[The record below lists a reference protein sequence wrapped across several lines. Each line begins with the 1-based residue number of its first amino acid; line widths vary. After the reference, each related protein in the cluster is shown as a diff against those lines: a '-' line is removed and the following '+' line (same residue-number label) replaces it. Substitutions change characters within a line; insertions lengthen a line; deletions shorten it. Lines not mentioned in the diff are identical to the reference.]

1 MGLYI
6 KRIVALF
13 LSLVLVVSMIP
24 VGSFAAEEAGGNGES
39 GQEISEDFE
48 SAENLEQNDETEDPT
63 EPQGEDLETPSE
75 DPAEKNEDISEN
87 AEIEES
93 SQVEVYSAEE
103 ENSAESL
110 DAAEDVTS
118 ITISP
123 ERLTMTVGENS
134 FALDV
139 TVLPE
144 SATETITWESSDAK
158 VATVQDSVITPV
170 SMGTA
175 KIYAKTESGVNSNS
189 CEVEVWGTC
198 GDDAKWFLD
207 GTTLKIDGSGD
218 IEDFASAAKVPWGAG
233 VRRNKATTVEI
244 GKDITRIGNNSFF
257 ALTTLTQIQF
267 ADGSELKSIGKDAF
281 KTTTK
286 LKVLTI
292 PGTVEKIQDPN
303 IASKEIYFQG
313 PEDVWERLGYA
324 ADNVHVLDENGTY
337 KKYENDPYSGKC
349 GNDANWHYDNDTG
362 ALTISGT
369 GSISDYSGTDIPW
382 KAFKDSICTVVIT
395 DGITA
400 IGSSAFRQCGN
411 LTKVELP
418 SSVTKIGTYAFYG
431 DSELAEAALGNV
443 IQIGDY
449 AFCGDAKLAE
459 AALENV
465 SKIGSYAFQN
475 CSGIVSAALTSVTEI
490 GQNAFDGCSGLTSLS
505 LGSESTAVVSMGT
518 KAFQGCTSLT
528 NVQFTNV
535 EMISYHAFQGAS
547 SLQSVDLTG
556 VKKIGDGAFG
566 GIKQLKMV
574 LFGKKTEAIGGA
586 AFEGTG
592 IEEITIPSGVTSI
605 GNGSFQNCT
614 SLKKVTVQDGVTSIP
629 TIAFNA
635 DAALEDV
642 TLPASLTEVKDNAFQ
657 GCTALAKVNYSGT
670 GKQWSQID
678 FTTGNELLLA
688 ARGVEDVTGITL
700 TPTELKLTVKGSNGE
715 LLATVL
721 PENATDQMVLWS
733 SSDEKVATVN
743 DGIVTPVAEGKA
755 IITATAG
762 GFSATC
768 SVTVTGEVV
777 GVTGITLTQTEVTLE
792 VGENTTLEE
801 RILPENATE
810 KGVTWASADSKI
822 ASVENGKVTA
832 LSEGETIITV
842 KSVDGE
848 HTAQCK
854 VTVTAASEP
863 VELSEFHF
871 RLSGNENDSSIG
883 VEQLRLVSDGNG
895 AYRLIAPT
903 SAVAGYIA
911 TTLTITAPESL
922 KESFYVT
929 YTTWNN
935 DDGGSH
941 CFGEKTEESVS
952 GQLVLSDYF
961 NSWARVD
968 KKLEYSDFVIRVG
981 SKGKEYKVS
990 FSLYNDLKRLW
1001 IYPSESGSSGRMD
1014 ITKTGDSE
1022 YSATV
1027 VRGTEY
1033 TIFARGGLTTALIQ
1047 ESKLT
1052 ISEAGTTPENPS
1064 GKSEA
1069 YFSFSPGDETE
1080 KIFEI
1085 RITNDIQDPTI
1096 DEKVYTLK
1104 LSVKASPEEPIAFSN
1119 YTVLLNGESLE
1130 PVLQKN
1136 VYLIPQITQYD
1147 DLKITAH
1154 VDNVREDA
1162 TYAWTRGLGTNLA
1175 VVGDNSST
1183 LVVDTSLVG
1192 IPKYI
1197 FNCTITSNGQT
1208 IKAPT
1213 IRVSKITALTVPA
1226 PVIAKQ
1232 PESAAYKLGE
1242 AAKVLTVETNEK
1254 SYATKY
1260 QWYVANE
1267 ANRDKATAIEGETNY
1282 YYLPP
1287 TDKAGTLYYFCELYN
1302 TNSGVNSEKVYSD
1315 FAEIVVDASDTPWTG
1330 DGTVGNPFVLV
1341 TEADLLA
1348 LSERVAEGQSF
1359 AGMYFQMA
1367 NDISISGS
1375 WKPIGTT
1382 KDGSDNGLYGK
1393 NMLPF
1398 SGILDGKGYTIT
1410 IPAGGKPL
1418 FNYVRQA
1425 TVQNLS
1431 IQGTEID
1438 GYGLVDRYEV
1448 DYGVLGEYSSNNV
1461 PETVNIVNC
1470 HILKGTSIK
1479 NSGFL
1484 GGYASGANIVRISNC
1499 SVEEGVVIGYG
1510 MGDRPTG
1517 SLAGDF
1523 NGYAENCTSAAT
1535 VKGKNKVG
1543 GLIGAKVQSMGPCE
1557 IRNCTFTGTVES
1569 NGSAGGILGNGYD
1582 AGSAPNS
1589 PCVTIIDCKVSGTV
1603 SGANYVGGILG
1614 AEGVYITQCWGNGVG
1629 IISNNEFTGT
1639 IQSSGNYVGGII
1651 GYMCSINKYNLIE
1664 NNYYAENCG
1673 AEKGIGFIKYVDTSC
1688 ESHETESGAIY
1699 FNTANGLPG
1708 ITGVSTKELNRTDDP
1723 LGADKDKLC
1732 FSKKRTEAYVKS
1744 IAVSGTYK
1752 TEYLTDEKFDA
1763 TGIIVTATW
1772 SNGDVTTPAISE
1784 VTFTGFNSS
1793 EPGDVTITAQ
1803 YRDSST
1809 TFVLHIKPKS
1819 SVITVK
1825 VSVLGDTNHGDNG
1838 SAHGLKMGGLT
1849 PWVPEMSV
1857 EANTDETV
1865 WDVIQRVAQSKNLK
1879 IQAVYTEKYS
1889 SYYIESVNGL
1899 GEFDNGNLSGWM
1911 YTVNGSHP
1919 DVGVSA
1925 RYLKQ
1930 GDEIILHYTD
1940 DYTKEEGGMTP
1951 VEKPG
1956 TAKDVIDLIDKI
1968 GTVSYTDACKA
1979 KIDAARKAYDA
1990 LSTEEKAKVTNY
2002 KKLTDAENQYKKL
2015 KEADDKAKAKAV
2027 DNLISKIGTVTINSG
2042 AAINAAWNGYNKLT
2056 AEQKELVTK
2065 LSTLQEA
2072 TRKWNQLKADE
2083 VIKLIDKIEDPV
2095 TEKSS
2100 ASIGAARKAY
2110 DALTKDQKNLVTNVK
2125 KLTDAETAYAKLTA
2139 SEEDKEK
2146 AQEVIDLIDK
2156 LKDVTLDSEK
2166 DIEAAR
2172 KAYDALTDQQKKL
2185 VDNYDVL
2192 TTAETKL
2199 AMLKTMGKVSDS
2211 YITTG
2216 DYMEALGTPS
2226 VGSIGGEWMV
2236 IGLARSDRN
2245 VPGVEDYYKKVQ
2257 EYVAENIDPET
2268 GRLHKAKST
2277 DNSRIIIALTAIGR
2291 DVTSVGGY
2299 DLLQGLSDLEF
2310 VKYQGNNGPIWALL
2324 ALDSGNY
2331 PVPSGGTVTR
2341 QALIDE
2347 ILRVQTSDGGWTVS
2361 GDKADSDMTGMA
2373 LTALAPYYTKDL
2385 KVQEA
2390 IDKAIA
2396 RLSEMQDED
2405 GGYSTS
2411 YDGTTKVA
2419 TSESISQVVTAL
2431 SALGI
2436 NADTDPRFVKNGN
2449 SVIDALLRY
2458 YVKGG
2463 GFKHIMDGELD
2474 GMATE
2479 QAYYALTAYY
2489 RFLDGK
2495 TNLYDMTD
2503 IINMGG
2509 DPVEV
2514 PTEPTVPVTTEP
2526 TEVEPA
2532 KTGFP
2537 WWILVICVVGGCG
2550 LGMVIA
2556 IVIIPK
2562 FGKFKKKD

>member
-123 ERLTMTVGENS
+123 ERLTMTVGEDS

-158 VATVQDSVITPV
+158 VATVQDGVITPV

-218 IEDFASAAKVPWGAG
+218 IEDFANAAKVPWGAG

-257 ALTTLTQIQF
+257 ALTTLTEIQF

-382 KAFKDSICTVVIT
+382 KAFKDSIRTVVIT

-871 RLSGNENDSSIG
+871 WLSGNENDSSIG

-1543 GLIGAKVQSMGPCE
+1543 GLIGAKGQSMGPCE

-1629 IISNNEFTGT
+1629 RISNNEFTGT

-1688 ESHETESGAIY
+1688 EPHETESGAIY

-1865 WDVIQRVAQSKNLK
+1865 WDVLKRVFDQKGLSADTTYNS
-1879 IQAVYTEKYS
+1879 VYGS
-1889 SYYIESVNGL
+1889 IYIKSINGL
-1899 GEFDNGNLSGWM
+1899 GEFDNGKYSGWM
-1911 YTVNGSHP
+1911 YTVNGTHP
-1919 DVGVSA
+1919 EVGVSA
-1925 RYLKQ
+1925 KYLKQ
-1930 GDEIILHYTD
+1930 GDVVILHYTD

-1956 TAKDVIDLIDKI
+1956 TAQKVIDLINKI
-1968 GTVSYTDACKA
+1968 GTVTYTDACKQR
-1979 KIDAARKAYDA
+1979 IDAARSAYDA
-1990 LSTEEKAKVTNY
+1990 LTAAEKSKVGTNNLATLTKAEAEY
-2002 KKLTDAENQYKKL
+2002 KRLMQAGATD
-2015 KEADDKAKAKAV
+2015 V
-2027 DNLISKIGTVTINSG
+2027 DNLISKIGTVTANSG
-2042 AAINAAWNGYNKLT
+2042 PAISNAWNAYNALT
-2056 AEQKELVTK
+2056 AEQKALVK
-2065 LSTLQEA
+2065 KFNTLQEA
-2072 TRKWNQLKADE
+2072 TQKWNQLKADE
-2083 VIKLIDKIEDPV
+2083 VVKLIDKIEEPV
-2095 TEKSS
+2095 TEKSK
-2100 ASIGAARKAY
+2100 ASIEAARKAFDGLT
-2110 DALTKDQKNLVTNVK
+2110 DAQKRLVTNTK
-2125 KLTDAETAYAKLTA
+2125 KLTDAEKAYAQLTA
-2139 SEEDKEK
+2139 TPEDKEK
-2146 AQEVIDLIDK
+2146 AQKVIDLIKK
-2156 LKDVTLDSEK
+2156 LTNVTLDSEK
-2166 DIEAAR
+2166 DIQAAR
-2172 KAYDALTDQQKKL
+2172 KAYDALTDLQKPL

-2199 AMLKTMGKVSDS
+2199 AMLKAMGKVSDP
-2211 YITTG
+2211 YISTG
-2216 DYMEALGTPS
+2216 DYMEKLGTPGI
-2226 VGSIGGEWMV
+2226 GSIGGEWMV
-2236 IGLARSDRN
+2236 IGLARSGRT
-2245 VPGVEDYYKKVQ
+2245 VPGVEDYYKKAL
-2257 EYVAENIDPET
+2257 EYIESSIDPET

-2277 DNSRIIIALTAIGR
+2277 DNSRMILALTALGR
-2291 DVTSVGGY
+2291 DVTNVGGHN
-2299 DLLQGLSDLEF
+2299 LLAGLSDLEY

-2331 PVPSGGTVTR
+2331 PVPSGGTTTR

-2347 ILRVQTSDGGWTVS
+2347 ILSVQTSDGGWAIS
-2361 GDKADSDMTGMA
+2361 GDRADSDMTGMA
-2373 LTALAPYYTKDL
+2373 LTALAPYYKKDPTV
-2385 KVQEA
+2385 KQA

-2405 GGYSTS
+2405 GGFSTT
-2411 YDGTTKVA
+2411 YDDGKYIA
-2419 TSESISQVVTAL
+2419 TSESTAQVLTAL

-2436 NADTDPRFVKNGN
+2436 DGDTDSRFVKNGG

-2458 YVKGG
+2458 YVNGG
-2463 GFKHIMDGELD
+2463 GFKHVMDGEID
-2474 GMATE
+2474 GMGTE

-2489 RFLDGK
+2489 RFLSGK

-2503 IINMGG
+2503 IIDMGG
-2509 DPVEV
+2509 DVV
-2514 PTEPTVPVTTEP
+2514 TVEPTVPATTEP
-2526 TEVEPA
+2526 TQA
-2532 KTGFP
+2532 AQTNIP
-2537 WWILVICVVGGCG
+2537 WWIIAVCIFGGAGWGVVIGIVLV
-2550 LGMVIA
+2550 
-2556 IVIIPK
+2556 PK
-2562 FGKFKKKD
+2562 LNKKKD

>member
-123 ERLTMTVGENS
+123 ERLTMTVGEDS

-158 VATVQDSVITPV
+158 VATVQDGVITPV

-218 IEDFASAAKVPWGAG
+218 IEDFANAAKVPWGAG

-257 ALTTLTQIQF
+257 ALTTLTEIQF

-382 KAFKDSICTVVIT
+382 KAFKDSIRTVVIT

-1629 IISNNEFTGT
+1629 RISNNEFTGT

-1732 FSKKRTEAYVKS
+1732 FSKKRTEAYVKNIS
-1744 IAVSGTYK
+1744 VTGTYK
-1752 TEYLTDEKFDA
+1752 TEYLTGEKFD
-1763 TGIIVTATW
+1763 TSGIIVTATW
-1772 SNGDVTTPAISE
+1772 SNGNVTSPAISE
-1784 VTFTGFNSS
+1784 MTFTGFDSS
-1793 EPGDVTITAQ
+1793 EPGDVTITAK
-1803 YRDSST
+1803 YKDVST

-1819 SVITVK
+1819 DVITVK
-1825 VSVLGDTNHGDNG
+1825 VSVLGDAKHGDTG
-1838 SAHGLKMGGLT
+1838 SVHGLRMGGLT
-1849 PWVPEMSV
+1849 SWVDEISI
-1857 EANTDETV
+1857 EAKTSETA
-1865 WDVIQRVAQSKNLK
+1865 WDVLKRVFDQKGLSADTSFNSTYGS
-1879 IQAVYTEKYS
+1879 I
-1889 SYYIESVNGL
+1889 YIKSINGL
-1899 GEFDNGNLSGWM
+1899 GEFDNGKFSGWM
-1911 YTVNGSHP
+1911 YTVNGTHP
-1919 DVGVSA
+1919 QVGVSKK
-1925 RYLKQ
+1925 YLKQ
-1930 GDEIILHYTD
+1930 GDVIILHYTD
-1940 DYTKEEGGMTP
+1940 DYTKEEGGMAPAEDTS
-1951 VEKPG
+1951 
-1956 TAKDVIDLIDKI
+1956 TAQKVIDLINKI
-1968 GTVSYTDACKA
+1968 GTVTYTDACKQR
-1979 KIDAARKAYDA
+1979 IDAARSAYDA
-1990 LSTEEKAKVTNY
+1990 LTATEKSKVGTNNLATLTKAEAEY
-2002 KKLTDAENQYKKL
+2002 KRLMQAGATD
-2015 KEADDKAKAKAV
+2015 V
-2027 DNLISKIGTVTINSG
+2027 DNLISKIGTVTANSG
-2042 AAINAAWNGYNKLT
+2042 PAISNAWNAYNALT
-2056 AEQKELVTK
+2056 AEQKALVK
-2065 LSTLQEA
+2065 KFNTLQEA
-2072 TRKWNQLKADE
+2072 TQKWNQLKADE
-2083 VIKLIDKIEDPV
+2083 VVKLIDKIEEPV
-2095 TEKSS
+2095 TEKSK
-2100 ASIGAARKAY
+2100 ASIEAARKAFDGLT
-2110 DALTKDQKNLVTNVK
+2110 DAQKRLVTNTK
-2125 KLTDAETAYAKLTA
+2125 KLTDAEKAYAQLTA
-2139 SEEDKEK
+2139 TPEDKEK
-2146 AQEVIDLIDK
+2146 AQKVIDLIKK
-2156 LKDVTLDSEK
+2156 LTNVTLDSEK
-2166 DIEAAR
+2166 DIQAAR
-2172 KAYDALTDQQKKL
+2172 KAYDALTDLQKPL

-2199 AMLKTMGKVSDS
+2199 AMLKAMGKVSDP
-2211 YITTG
+2211 YISTG
-2216 DYMEALGTPS
+2216 DYMEKLGTPGI
-2226 VGSIGGEWMV
+2226 GSIGGEWMV
-2236 IGLARSDRN
+2236 IGLARSGRT
-2245 VPGVEDYYKKVQ
+2245 VPGVEDYYKKAL
-2257 EYVAENIDPET
+2257 EYIESSIDPET

-2277 DNSRIIIALTAIGR
+2277 DNSRMILALTALGR
-2291 DVTSVGGY
+2291 DVTNVGGHN
-2299 DLLQGLSDLEF
+2299 LLAGLSDLEY

-2331 PVPSGGTVTR
+2331 PAPTGGTTTR

-2347 ILRVQTSDGGWTVS
+2347 LLRVQTSDGGWTIS

-2411 YDGTTKVA
+2411 YDGTTKIA

-2463 GFKHIMDGELD
+2463 GFKHIMDGEID
-2474 GMATE
+2474 GMGTE

-2489 RFLDGK
+2489 RFLSGK

-2503 IINMGG
+2503 IIDMGG
-2509 DPVEV
+2509 DPVEL
-2514 PTEPTVPVTTEP
+2514 TTEP
-2526 TEVEPA
+2526 ATTEPA
-2532 KTGFP
+2532 QVEQTKASYP
-2537 WWILVICVVGGCG
+2537 WWILVICIFGGCG
-2550 LGMVIA
+2550 WGVA
-2556 IVIIPK
+2556 IMLIIPK
-2562 FGKFKKKD
+2562 LKKKTD

>member
-123 ERLTMTVGENS
+123 ERLTMTVGEDS

-158 VATVQDSVITPV
+158 VATVQDGVITPF

-218 IEDFASAAKVPWGAG
+218 IEDFANAAKVPWGAG

-244 GKDITRIGNNSFF
+244 EKDITRIGNNSFF
-257 ALTTLTQIQF
+257 ALTTLTEIQF

-382 KAFKDSICTVVIT
+382 KAFKDSIRTVVIT

-1242 AAKVLTVETNEK
+1242 AAKVLTIETNEK

-1543 GLIGAKVQSMGPCE
+1543 GLIGAKGQSMGPCE

-1629 IISNNEFTGT
+1629 RISNNEFTGT

-1688 ESHETESGAIY
+1688 EPHETESGAIY

-1865 WDVIQRVAQSKNLK
+1865 WDVLKRVFDQKGLSADTTYNS
-1879 IQAVYTEKYS
+1879 VYGS
-1889 SYYIESVNGL
+1889 IYIKSINGL
-1899 GEFDNGNLSGWM
+1899 GEFDNGKYSGWM
-1911 YTVNGSHP
+1911 YTVNGTHP
-1919 DVGVSA
+1919 EVGVSA
-1925 RYLKQ
+1925 KYLKQ
-1930 GDEIILHYTD
+1930 GDVVILHYTD

-1956 TAKDVIDLIDKI
+1956 TAQKVIDLINKI
-1968 GTVSYTDACKA
+1968 GTVTYTDACKQR
-1979 KIDAARKAYDA
+1979 IDAARSAYDA
-1990 LSTEEKAKVTNY
+1990 LTAAEKSKVGTNNLATLTKAEAEY
-2002 KKLTDAENQYKKL
+2002 KRLMQAGATD
-2015 KEADDKAKAKAV
+2015 V
-2027 DNLISKIGTVTINSG
+2027 DNLISKIGTVTANSG
-2042 AAINAAWNGYNKLT
+2042 PAISNAWNAYNALT
-2056 AEQKELVTK
+2056 AEQKALVK
-2065 LSTLQEA
+2065 KFNTLQEA
-2072 TRKWNQLKADE
+2072 TQKWNQLKADE
-2083 VIKLIDKIEDPV
+2083 VVKLIDKIEEPV
-2095 TEKSS
+2095 TEKSK
-2100 ASIGAARKAY
+2100 ASIEAARKAFDGLT
-2110 DALTKDQKNLVTNVK
+2110 DAQKRLVTNTK
-2125 KLTDAETAYAKLTA
+2125 KLTDAEKAYAQLTA
-2139 SEEDKEK
+2139 TPEDKEK
-2146 AQEVIDLIDK
+2146 AQKVIDLIKK
-2156 LKDVTLDSEK
+2156 LTNVTLDSEK
-2166 DIEAAR
+2166 DIQAAR
-2172 KAYDALTDQQKKL
+2172 KAYDALTDLQKPL

-2199 AMLKTMGKVSDS
+2199 AMLKAMGKVSDP
-2211 YITTG
+2211 YISTG
-2216 DYMEALGTPS
+2216 DYMEKLGTPGI
-2226 VGSIGGEWMV
+2226 GSIGGEWMV
-2236 IGLARSDRN
+2236 IGLARSGRT
-2245 VPGVEDYYKKVQ
+2245 VPGVEDYYKKAL
-2257 EYVAENIDPET
+2257 EYIESSIDPET

-2277 DNSRIIIALTAIGR
+2277 DNSRMILALTALGR
-2291 DVTSVGGY
+2291 DVTNVGGHN
-2299 DLLQGLSDLEF
+2299 LLAGLSDLEY

-2331 PVPSGGTVTR
+2331 PAPNGGTTTR

-2347 ILRVQTSDGGWTVS
+2347 LLRVQTSDGGWAIT

-2373 LTALAPYYTKDL
+2373 LTALAPYYKKDL
-2385 KVQEA
+2385 RVQQA
-2390 IDKAIA
+2390 IDKAVA
-2396 RLSEMQDED
+2396 RLSEMQDAD
-2405 GGYSTS
+2405 GGFSTS
-2411 YDGTTKVA
+2411 YGDGKMVA

-2436 NADTDPRFVKNGN
+2436 NPDTDERFIKNG
-2449 SVIDALLRY
+2449 SSAIDALLRY
-2458 YVKGG
+2458 YVTGG
-2463 GFKHIMDGELD
+2463 GFKHVMDGEID
-2474 GMATE
+2474 GMGTE

-2489 RFLDGK
+2489 RFLSGK

-2509 DPVEV
+2509 DPVELT
-2514 PTEPTVPVTTEP
+2514 TEPTVPATTEP
-2526 TEVEPA
+2526 AQVEQTKA
-2532 KTGFP
+2532 GYP
-2537 WWILVICVVGGCG
+2537 WWILVICIFGGCG
-2550 LGMVIA
+2550 WGVA
-2556 IVIIPK
+2556 IMLIIPK
-2562 FGKFKKKD
+2562 LKKKKD

>member
-123 ERLTMTVGENS
+123 ERLTMTVGEDS

-158 VATVQDSVITPV
+158 VATVQDGVITPV

-218 IEDFASAAKVPWGAG
+218 IEDFANAAKVPWGAG

-257 ALTTLTQIQF
+257 ALTTLTEIQF

-382 KAFKDSICTVVIT
+382 KAFKDSIRTVVIT

-1517 SLAGDF
+1517 SLTGDF

-1543 GLIGAKVQSMGPCE
+1543 GLIGAKGQSMGPCE

-1629 IISNNEFTGT
+1629 RISNNEFTGT

-1688 ESHETESGAIY
+1688 EPHETESGAIY

-1865 WDVIQRVAQSKNLK
+1865 WDVLKRVFDQKGLSADTTYNS
-1879 IQAVYTEKYS
+1879 VYGS
-1889 SYYIESVNGL
+1889 IYIKSINGL
-1899 GEFDNGNLSGWM
+1899 GEFDNGKYSGWM
-1911 YTVNGSHP
+1911 YTVNGTHP
-1919 DVGVSA
+1919 EVGVSA
-1925 RYLKQ
+1925 KYLKQ
-1930 GDEIILHYTD
+1930 GDVVILHYTD

-1956 TAKDVIDLIDKI
+1956 TAQKVIDLINKI
-1968 GTVSYTDACKA
+1968 GTVTYTDACKQR
-1979 KIDAARKAYDA
+1979 IDAARSAYDA
-1990 LSTEEKAKVTNY
+1990 LTAAEKSKVGTNNLATLTKAEAEY
-2002 KKLTDAENQYKKL
+2002 KRLMQAGATD
-2015 KEADDKAKAKAV
+2015 V
-2027 DNLISKIGTVTINSG
+2027 DNLISKIGTVTANSG
-2042 AAINAAWNGYNKLT
+2042 PAISNAWNAYNALT
-2056 AEQKELVTK
+2056 AEQKALVK
-2065 LSTLQEA
+2065 KFNTLQEA
-2072 TRKWNQLKADE
+2072 TQKWNQLKADE
-2083 VIKLIDKIEDPV
+2083 VVKLIDKIEEPV
-2095 TEKSS
+2095 TEKSK
-2100 ASIGAARKAY
+2100 ASIEAARKAFDGLT
-2110 DALTKDQKNLVTNVK
+2110 DAQKRLVTNTK
-2125 KLTDAETAYAKLTA
+2125 KLTDAEKAYAQLTA
-2139 SEEDKEK
+2139 TPEDKEK
-2146 AQEVIDLIDK
+2146 AQKVIDLIKK
-2156 LKDVTLDSEK
+2156 LTNVTLDSEK
-2166 DIEAAR
+2166 DIQAAR
-2172 KAYDALTDQQKKL
+2172 KAYDALTDLQKPL

-2199 AMLKTMGKVSDS
+2199 AMLKAMGKVSDP
-2211 YITTG
+2211 YISTG
-2216 DYMEALGTPS
+2216 DYMEKLGTPGI
-2226 VGSIGGEWMV
+2226 GSIGGEWMV
-2236 IGLARSDRN
+2236 IGLARSGRT
-2245 VPGVEDYYKKVQ
+2245 VPGVEDYYKKAL
-2257 EYVAENIDPET
+2257 EYIESSIDPET

-2277 DNSRIIIALTAIGR
+2277 DNSRMILALTALGR
-2291 DVTSVGGY
+2291 DVTNVGGHN
-2299 DLLQGLSDLEF
+2299 LLAGLSDLEY

-2324 ALDSGNY
+2324 ALDCGNY
-2331 PVPSGGTVTR
+2331 PVPSGGIVTR

-2411 YDGTTKVA
+2411 YDGTTKIA

-2436 NADTDPRFVKNGN
+2436 NPDTDKRFIKNG
-2449 SVIDALLRY
+2449 SSAIDALLRY
-2458 YVKGG
+2458 YVNGG
-2463 GFKHIMDGELD
+2463 GFKHVMDGEVD
-2474 GMATE
+2474 GMGTE

-2489 RFLDGK
+2489 RFLSGK

-2503 IINMGG
+2503 IIDMGG
-2509 DPVEV
+2509 DPVEL
-2514 PTEPTVPVTTEP
+2514 TTEP
-2526 TEVEPA
+2526 ATTEPA
-2532 KTGFP
+2532 QVEQTKASYP
-2537 WWILVICVVGGCG
+2537 WWILVICIFGGCG
-2550 LGMVIA
+2550 WGVA
-2556 IVIIPK
+2556 IMLIIPK
-2562 FGKFKKKD
+2562 LKKKTD

>member
-93 SQVEVYSAEE
+93 SQVEGYSAEE

-123 ERLTMTVGENS
+123 ERLTMTVGEDS

-158 VATVQDSVITPV
+158 VATVQDGVITPV

-218 IEDFASAAKVPWGAG
+218 IEDFANAAKVPWGAG

-257 ALTTLTQIQF
+257 ALTTLTEIQF

-382 KAFKDSICTVVIT
+382 KAFKDSIRTVVIT

-1543 GLIGAKVQSMGPCE
+1543 GLIGAKGQSMGPCE

-1629 IISNNEFTGT
+1629 RISNNEFTWT

-1688 ESHETESGAIY
+1688 EPHETESGAIY

-1865 WDVIQRVAQSKNLK
+1865 WDVLKRVFDQKGLSADTTYNS
-1879 IQAVYTEKYS
+1879 VYGS
-1889 SYYIESVNGL
+1889 IYIKSINGL
-1899 GEFDNGNLSGWM
+1899 GEFDNGKYSGWM
-1911 YTVNGSHP
+1911 YTVNGTHP
-1919 DVGVSA
+1919 EVGVSA
-1925 RYLKQ
+1925 KYLKQ
-1930 GDEIILHYTD
+1930 GDVVILHYTD

-1956 TAKDVIDLIDKI
+1956 TAQKVIDLINKI
-1968 GTVSYTDACKA
+1968 GTVTYTDACKQR
-1979 KIDAARKAYDA
+1979 IDAARSAYDA
-1990 LSTEEKAKVTNY
+1990 LTAAEKSKVGTNNLATLTKAEAEY
-2002 KKLTDAENQYKKL
+2002 KRLMQAGATV
-2015 KEADDKAKAKAV
+2015 V
-2027 DNLISKIGTVTINSG
+2027 DNLISKIGTATANSG
-2042 AAINAAWNGYNKLT
+2042 PAISNAWNAYNALT
-2056 AEQKELVTK
+2056 AEQKALVK
-2065 LSTLQEA
+2065 KFNTLQEA
-2072 TRKWNQLKADE
+2072 TQKWNQLKADE
-2083 VIKLIDKIEDPV
+2083 VVKLIDKIEEPV
-2095 TEKSS
+2095 TEKSK
-2100 ASIGAARKAY
+2100 ASIEAARKAFDGLT
-2110 DALTKDQKNLVTNVK
+2110 DAQKRLVTNTK
-2125 KLTDAETAYAKLTA
+2125 KLTDAEKAYAQLTA
-2139 SEEDKEK
+2139 TPEDKEK
-2146 AQEVIDLIDK
+2146 AQKVIDLIKK
-2156 LKDVTLDSEK
+2156 LTNVTLDSEK
-2166 DIEAAR
+2166 DIQAAR
-2172 KAYDALTDQQKKL
+2172 KAYDALTDLQKPL

-2199 AMLKTMGKVSDS
+2199 AMLKAMGKVSDP
-2211 YITTG
+2211 YISTG
-2216 DYMEALGTPS
+2216 DYMEKLGTPGI
-2226 VGSIGGEWMV
+2226 GSIGGEWMV
-2236 IGLARSDRN
+2236 IGLARSGRT
-2245 VPGVEDYYKKVQ
+2245 VPGVEDYYQKAV
-2257 EYVAENIDPET
+2257 EYVQQSIDPDT

-2277 DNSRIIIALTAIGR
+2277 DNSRMILALTAIGK
-2291 DVTSVGGY
+2291 DVTNVGGY
-2299 DLLQGLSDLEF
+2299 NLLAGLSDLEF

-2331 PVPSGGTVTR
+2331 PVPSGGTTTR

-2347 ILRVQTSDGGWTVS
+2347 ILSVQTSDGGWAIS
-2361 GDKADSDMTGMA
+2361 GDLADSDMTGMA
-2373 LTALAPYYTKDL
+2373 LTALAPYYKKDPTV
-2385 KVQEA
+2385 KQA

-2396 RLSEMQDED
+2396 RLSEMQDDD
-2405 GGYSTS
+2405 GGFSTT
-2411 YDGTTKVA
+2411 YGDGKYIA
-2419 TSESISQVVTAL
+2419 TSESTAQVLTAL

-2436 NADTDPRFVKNGN
+2436 DADTDSRFVKNGS
-2449 SVIDALLRY
+2449 SVVDALLRY

-2463 GFKHIMDGELD
+2463 GFKHIMDGEID
-2474 GMATE
+2474 GMGTE

-2489 RFLDGK
+2489 RFLSGK

-2503 IINMGG
+2503 IIDMGG
-2509 DPVEV
+2509 DVV
-2514 PTEPTVPVTTEP
+2514 TVEPTVPATTEP
-2526 TEVEPA
+2526 TQA
-2532 KTGFP
+2532 AQTNIP
-2537 WWILVICVVGGCG
+2537 WWIIAVCIFGGAGWGVVIGIILV
-2550 LGMVIA
+2550 
-2556 IVIIPK
+2556 PK
-2562 FGKFKKKD
+2562 LNKKKD

>member
-123 ERLTMTVGENS
+123 ERLTMTVGEDS

-158 VATVQDSVITPV
+158 VATVQDGVITPV

-218 IEDFASAAKVPWGAG
+218 IEDFANAAKVPWGAG

-257 ALTTLTQIQF
+257 ALTTLTEIQF

-382 KAFKDSICTVVIT
+382 KAFKDSIRTVVIT

-1543 GLIGAKVQSMGPCE
+1543 GLIGAKGQSMGPCE

-1629 IISNNEFTGT
+1629 RISNNEFTGT

-1688 ESHETESGAIY
+1688 EPHETESGAIY

-1865 WDVIQRVAQSKNLK
+1865 WDVLKRVFDQKGLSADTTYNS
-1879 IQAVYTEKYS
+1879 VYGS
-1889 SYYIESVNGL
+1889 IYIKSINGL
-1899 GEFDNGNLSGWM
+1899 GEFDNGKYSGWM
-1911 YTVNGSHP
+1911 YTVNGTHP
-1919 DVGVSA
+1919 EVGVSA
-1925 RYLKQ
+1925 KYLKQ
-1930 GDEIILHYTD
+1930 GDVVILHYTD

-1956 TAKDVIDLIDKI
+1956 TAQKVIDLINKI
-1968 GTVSYTDACKA
+1968 GTVTYTDACKQR
-1979 KIDAARKAYDA
+1979 IDAARSAYDA
-1990 LSTEEKAKVTNY
+1990 LTAAEKNKVGTNNLATLTKAEAEY
-2002 KKLTDAENQYKKL
+2002 KRLMQAGATV
-2015 KEADDKAKAKAV
+2015 V
-2027 DNLISKIGTVTINSG
+2027 DNLISKIGTVTANSG
-2042 AAINAAWNGYNKLT
+2042 PAISNAWNAYNALT
-2056 AEQKELVTK
+2056 AEQKALVK
-2065 LSTLQEA
+2065 NFNTLQEA
-2072 TRKWNQLKADE
+2072 TQKWNQLKADA
-2083 VIKLIDKIEDPV
+2083 VVKLIDKIEEPV
-2095 TEKSS
+2095 TEKSK
-2100 ASIGAARKAY
+2100 ASIEAARKAFDGLT
-2110 DALTKDQKNLVTNVK
+2110 DAQKRLVTNTK
-2125 KLTDAETAYAKLTA
+2125 KLTDAEKAYAQLTA
-2139 SEEDKEK
+2139 TPEDKEK
-2146 AQEVIDLIDK
+2146 AQKVIDLIKK
-2156 LKDVTLDSEK
+2156 LTNVTLDSEK
-2166 DIEAAR
+2166 DIQAAR
-2172 KAYDALTDQQKKL
+2172 KAYDALTDLQKPL

-2199 AMLKTMGKVSDS
+2199 AMLKAMGKVSDP
-2211 YITTG
+2211 YISTG
-2216 DYMEALGTPS
+2216 DYMEKLGTPGI
-2226 VGSIGGEWMV
+2226 GSIGGEWMV
-2236 IGLARSDRN
+2236 IGLARSGRT
-2245 VPGVEDYYKKVQ
+2245 VPGVEDYYKKAQ
-2257 EYVAENIDPET
+2257 EYIESSIDPET

-2277 DNSRIIIALTAIGR
+2277 DNSRMILALTALGR
-2291 DVTSVGGY
+2291 DVTNVGGHN
-2299 DLLQGLSDLEF
+2299 LLAGLSDLEY

-2411 YDGTTKVA
+2411 YDGTTKIA

-2489 RFLDGK
+2489 RFLSGK

-2503 IINMGG
+2503 IIDMGG
-2509 DPVEV
+2509 DPVEL
-2514 PTEPTVPVTTEP
+2514 TTVPATTEP
-2526 TEVEPA
+2526 TQVEQTKA
-2532 KTGFP
+2532 SYP
-2537 WWILVICVVGGCG
+2537 WWILVICIFGGCG
-2550 LGMVIA
+2550 WGVA
-2556 IVIIPK
+2556 IMLIIPK
-2562 FGKFKKKD
+2562 LKKKTD

>member
-93 SQVEVYSAEE
+93 SQVEGYSAEE

-123 ERLTMTVGENS
+123 ERLTMTVGEDS

-158 VATVQDSVITPV
+158 VATVQDGVITPV

-218 IEDFASAAKVPWGAG
+218 IEDFANAAKVPWGAG

-257 ALTTLTQIQF
+257 ALTTLTEIQF

-382 KAFKDSICTVVIT
+382 KAFKDSIRTVVIT

-1543 GLIGAKVQSMGPCE
+1543 GLIGAKGQSMGPCE

-1629 IISNNEFTGT
+1629 RISNNEFTGT
-1639 IQSSGNYVGGII
+1639 IQSSGII

-1688 ESHETESGAIY
+1688 EPHETESGAIY

-1865 WDVIQRVAQSKNLK
+1865 WDVLKRVFDQKGLSADTTYNS
-1879 IQAVYTEKYS
+1879 VYGS
-1889 SYYIESVNGL
+1889 IYIKSINGL
-1899 GEFDNGNLSGWM
+1899 GEFDNGKYSGWM
-1911 YTVNGSHP
+1911 YTVNGTHP
-1919 DVGVSA
+1919 EVGVSA
-1925 RYLKQ
+1925 KYLKQ
-1930 GDEIILHYTD
+1930 GDVVILHYTD

-1956 TAKDVIDLIDKI
+1956 TAQKVIDLINKI
-1968 GTVSYTDACKA
+1968 GTVTYTDACKQR
-1979 KIDAARKAYDA
+1979 IDAARSAYDA
-1990 LSTEEKAKVTNY
+1990 LTAAEKSKVGTNNLATLTKAEAEY
-2002 KKLTDAENQYKKL
+2002 KRLMQAGATV
-2015 KEADDKAKAKAV
+2015 V
-2027 DNLISKIGTVTINSG
+2027 DNLISKIGTATANSG
-2042 AAINAAWNGYNKLT
+2042 PAISNAWNAYNALT
-2056 AEQKELVTK
+2056 AEQKALVK
-2065 LSTLQEA
+2065 KFNTLQEA
-2072 TRKWNQLKADE
+2072 TQKWNQLKADE
-2083 VIKLIDKIEDPV
+2083 VVKLIDKIEEPV
-2095 TEKSS
+2095 TEKSK
-2100 ASIGAARKAY
+2100 ASIEAARKAFDGLT
-2110 DALTKDQKNLVTNVK
+2110 DAQKRLVTNTK
-2125 KLTDAETAYAKLTA
+2125 KLTDAEKAYAQLTA
-2139 SEEDKEK
+2139 TPEDKEK
-2146 AQEVIDLIDK
+2146 AQKVIDLIKK
-2156 LKDVTLDSEK
+2156 LTNVTLDSEK
-2166 DIEAAR
+2166 DIQAAR
-2172 KAYDALTDQQKKL
+2172 KAYDALTDLQKPL

-2199 AMLKTMGKVSDS
+2199 AMLKAMGKVSDP
-2211 YITTG
+2211 YISTG
-2216 DYMEALGTPS
+2216 DYMEKLGTPGI
-2226 VGSIGGEWMV
+2226 GSIGGEWMV
-2236 IGLARSDRN
+2236 IGLARSGRT
-2245 VPGVEDYYKKVQ
+2245 VPGVEDYYQKAV
-2257 EYVAENIDPET
+2257 EYVQQSIDPDT

-2277 DNSRIIIALTAIGR
+2277 DNSRMILALTAIGK
-2291 DVTSVGGY
+2291 DVTNVGGY
-2299 DLLQGLSDLEF
+2299 NLLAGLSDLEF

-2331 PVPSGGTVTR
+2331 PVPSGGTTTR

-2347 ILRVQTSDGGWTVS
+2347 ILSVQTSDGGWAIS
-2361 GDKADSDMTGMA
+2361 GDLADSDMTGMA
-2373 LTALAPYYTKDL
+2373 LTALAPYYKKDPTV
-2385 KVQEA
+2385 KQA

-2396 RLSEMQDED
+2396 RLSEMQDDD
-2405 GGYSTS
+2405 GGFSTT
-2411 YDGTTKVA
+2411 YGDGKYIA
-2419 TSESISQVVTAL
+2419 TSESTAQVLTAL

-2436 NADTDPRFVKNGN
+2436 DADTDSRFVKNGS
-2449 SVIDALLRY
+2449 SVVDALLRY

-2463 GFKHIMDGELD
+2463 GFKHIMDGEID
-2474 GMATE
+2474 GMGTE

-2489 RFLDGK
+2489 RFLSGK

-2503 IINMGG
+2503 IIDMGG
-2509 DPVEV
+2509 DVV
-2514 PTEPTVPVTTEP
+2514 TVEPTVPATTEP
-2526 TEVEPA
+2526 TQA
-2532 KTGFP
+2532 AQTNIP
-2537 WWILVICVVGGCG
+2537 WWIIAVCIFGGAGWGVVIGIILV
-2550 LGMVIA
+2550 
-2556 IVIIPK
+2556 PK
-2562 FGKFKKKD
+2562 LNKKKD

>member
-93 SQVEVYSAEE
+93 SQVEVYSVEE

-123 ERLTMTVGENS
+123 ERLTMTVGEDS

-158 VATVQDSVITPV
+158 VATVQDGVITPV

-218 IEDFASAAKVPWGAG
+218 IEDFANAAKVPWGAG

-257 ALTTLTQIQF
+257 ALTTLTEIQF

-382 KAFKDSICTVVIT
+382 KAFKDSIRTVVIT

-1543 GLIGAKVQSMGPCE
+1543 GLIGAKGQSMGPCE

-1629 IISNNEFTGT
+1629 RISNNEFTGT

-1688 ESHETESGAIY
+1688 EPHETESGAIY

-1865 WDVIQRVAQSKNLK
+1865 WDVLKRVFDQKGLSADTTYNS
-1879 IQAVYTEKYS
+1879 VYGS
-1889 SYYIESVNGL
+1889 IYIKSINGL
-1899 GEFDNGNLSGWM
+1899 GEFDNGKYSGWM
-1911 YTVNGSHP
+1911 YTVNGTHP
-1919 DVGVSA
+1919 EVGVSA
-1925 RYLKQ
+1925 KYLKQ
-1930 GDEIILHYTD
+1930 GDVVILHYTD

-1956 TAKDVIDLIDKI
+1956 TAQKVIDLINKI
-1968 GTVSYTDACKA
+1968 GTVTYTDACKQR
-1979 KIDAARKAYDA
+1979 IDAARSAYDA
-1990 LSTEEKAKVTNY
+1990 LTAAEKSKVGTNNLATLTKAEAEY
-2002 KKLTDAENQYKKL
+2002 KRLMQAGATD
-2015 KEADDKAKAKAV
+2015 V
-2027 DNLISKIGTVTINSG
+2027 DNLISKIGTVTANSG
-2042 AAINAAWNGYNKLT
+2042 PAISNAWNAYNALT
-2056 AEQKELVTK
+2056 AEQKALVK
-2065 LSTLQEA
+2065 KFNTLQEA
-2072 TRKWNQLKADE
+2072 TQKWNQLKADE
-2083 VIKLIDKIEDPV
+2083 VVKLIDKIEEPV
-2095 TEKSS
+2095 TEKSK
-2100 ASIGAARKAY
+2100 ASIEAARKAFDGLT
-2110 DALTKDQKNLVTNVK
+2110 DAQKRLVTNTK
-2125 KLTDAETAYAKLTA
+2125 KLTDAEKAYAQLTA
-2139 SEEDKEK
+2139 TPEDKEK
-2146 AQEVIDLIDK
+2146 AQKVIDLIKK
-2156 LKDVTLDSEK
+2156 LTNVTLDSEK
-2166 DIEAAR
+2166 DIQAAR
-2172 KAYDALTDQQKKL
+2172 KAYDALTDLQKPL

-2199 AMLKTMGKVSDS
+2199 AMLKAMGKVSDP
-2211 YITTG
+2211 YISTG
-2216 DYMEALGTPS
+2216 DYMEKLGTPGI
-2226 VGSIGGEWMV
+2226 GSIGGEWMV
-2236 IGLARSDRN
+2236 IGLARSGRT
-2245 VPGVEDYYKKVQ
+2245 VPGVEDYYKKAL
-2257 EYVAENIDPET
+2257 EYIESSIDPET

-2277 DNSRIIIALTAIGR
+2277 DNSRMILALTALGR
-2291 DVTSVGGY
+2291 DVTNVGGHN
-2299 DLLQGLSDLEF
+2299 LLAGLSDLEY

-2331 PVPSGGTVTR
+2331 HVPSGGTVTR

-2373 LTALAPYYTKDL
+2373 LTALAPYYTKGL

-2411 YDGTTKVA
+2411 YDGTTKIA

-2463 GFKHIMDGELD
+2463 GFKHVMDGEID
-2474 GMATE
+2474 GMGTE

-2489 RFLDGK
+2489 RFLSGK

-2503 IINMGG
+2503 IIDMGG
-2509 DPVEV
+2509 DPVELT
-2514 PTEPTVPVTTEP
+2514 TEPTVPATTEP
-2526 TEVEPA
+2526 AQVEQTKA
-2532 KTGFP
+2532 SYP
-2537 WWILVICVVGGCG
+2537 WWILVICIFGGCG
-2550 LGMVIA
+2550 WGVA
-2556 IVIIPK
+2556 IMLIIPK
-2562 FGKFKKKD
+2562 LKKKKD

>member
-123 ERLTMTVGENS
+123 ERLTMTVGEDS

-158 VATVQDSVITPV
+158 VATVQDGVITPV

-218 IEDFASAAKVPWGAG
+218 IEDFANAAKVPWGAG

-257 ALTTLTQIQF
+257 ALTTLTEIQF

-382 KAFKDSICTVVIT
+382 KAFKDSIRTVVIT

-1543 GLIGAKVQSMGPCE
+1543 GLIGAKGQSMGPCE

-1629 IISNNEFTGT
+1629 RISNNEFTGT

-1688 ESHETESGAIY
+1688 EPHETESGAIY

-1865 WDVIQRVAQSKNLK
+1865 WDVLKRVFDQKGLSADTTYNS
-1879 IQAVYTEKYS
+1879 VYGS
-1889 SYYIESVNGL
+1889 IYIKSINGL
-1899 GEFDNGNLSGWM
+1899 GEFDNGKYSGWM
-1911 YTVNGSHP
+1911 YTVNGTHP
-1919 DVGVSA
+1919 EVGVSA
-1925 RYLKQ
+1925 KYLKQ
-1930 GDEIILHYTD
+1930 GDVVILHYTD

-1956 TAKDVIDLIDKI
+1956 TAQKVIDLINKI
-1968 GTVSYTDACKA
+1968 GTVTYTDACKQR
-1979 KIDAARKAYDA
+1979 IDAARSAYDA
-1990 LSTEEKAKVTNY
+1990 LTAAEKNKVGTNNLATLTKAEAEY
-2002 KKLTDAENQYKKL
+2002 KRLMQAGATV
-2015 KEADDKAKAKAV
+2015 V
-2027 DNLISKIGTVTINSG
+2027 DNLISKIGTVTANSG
-2042 AAINAAWNGYNKLT
+2042 PAISNAWNAYNALT
-2056 AEQKELVTK
+2056 AEQKALVK
-2065 LSTLQEA
+2065 NFNTLQEA
-2072 TRKWNQLKADE
+2072 TQKWNQLKADE
-2083 VIKLIDKIEDPV
+2083 VVKLIDKIEEPV
-2095 TEKSS
+2095 TEKSK
-2100 ASIGAARKAY
+2100 ASIEAARKAFDGLT
-2110 DALTKDQKNLVTNVK
+2110 DAQKRLVTNTK
-2125 KLTDAETAYAKLTA
+2125 KLTDAEKAYAQLTA
-2139 SEEDKEK
+2139 TPEDKEK
-2146 AQEVIDLIDK
+2146 AQKVIDLIKK
-2156 LKDVTLDSEK
+2156 LTNVTLDSEK
-2166 DIEAAR
+2166 DIQAAR
-2172 KAYDALTDQQKKL
+2172 KAYDALTDLQKPL

-2199 AMLKTMGKVSDS
+2199 AMLKAMGKVSDP
-2211 YITTG
+2211 YISTG
-2216 DYMEALGTPS
+2216 DYMEKLGTPGI
-2226 VGSIGGEWMV
+2226 GSIGGEWMV
-2236 IGLARSDRN
+2236 IGLARSGRT
-2245 VPGVEDYYKKVQ
+2245 VPGVEDYYKKAL
-2257 EYVAENIDPET
+2257 EYIESSIDPET

-2277 DNSRIIIALTAIGR
+2277 DNSRMILALTAIGK
-2291 DVTSVGGY
+2291 DVTNVGGHN
-2299 DLLQGLSDLEF
+2299 LLAGLSDLEY

-2411 YDGTTKVA
+2411 YDGTTKIA

-2436 NADTDPRFVKNGN
+2436 NADTDPRFVKNEN

-2463 GFKHIMDGELD
+2463 GFKHVMNGEID
-2474 GMATE
+2474 GMGTE

-2489 RFLDGK
+2489 RFLSGK

-2503 IINMGG
+2503 IIDMGG
-2509 DPVEV
+2509 DPVEI
-2514 PTEPTVPVTTEP
+2514 PTEPTVPATTEP

>member
-123 ERLTMTVGENS
+123 ERLTMTVGEDS

-158 VATVQDSVITPV
+158 VATVQDGVITPV

-218 IEDFASAAKVPWGAG
+218 IEDFANAAKVPWGAG

-257 ALTTLTQIQF
+257 ALTTLTEIQF

-303 IASKEIYFQG
+303 IASKKIYFQG

-382 KAFKDSICTVVIT
+382 KAFKDSIRTVVIT

-1543 GLIGAKVQSMGPCE
+1543 GLIGAKGQSMGPCE

-1629 IISNNEFTGT
+1629 RISNNEFTGT

-1688 ESHETESGAIY
+1688 EPHETESGAIY

-1865 WDVIQRVAQSKNLK
+1865 WDVLKRVFDQKGLSADTTYNS
-1879 IQAVYTEKYS
+1879 VYGS
-1889 SYYIESVNGL
+1889 IYIKSINGL
-1899 GEFDNGNLSGWM
+1899 GEFDNGKYSGWM
-1911 YTVNGSHP
+1911 YTVNGTHP
-1919 DVGVSA
+1919 EVGVSA
-1925 RYLKQ
+1925 KYLKQ
-1930 GDEIILHYTD
+1930 GDVVILHYTD

-1956 TAKDVIDLIDKI
+1956 TAQKVIDLINKI
-1968 GTVSYTDACKA
+1968 GTVTYTDACKQR
-1979 KIDAARKAYDA
+1979 IDAARSAYDA
-1990 LSTEEKAKVTNY
+1990 LTAAEKSKVGTNNLATLTKAEAEY
-2002 KKLTDAENQYKKL
+2002 KRLMQAGATD
-2015 KEADDKAKAKAV
+2015 V
-2027 DNLISKIGTVTINSG
+2027 DNLISKIGTVTANSG
-2042 AAINAAWNGYNKLT
+2042 PAISNAWNAYNALT
-2056 AEQKELVTK
+2056 AEQKALVK
-2065 LSTLQEA
+2065 KFNTLQEA
-2072 TRKWNQLKADE
+2072 TQKWNQLKADE
-2083 VIKLIDKIEDPV
+2083 VVKLIDKIEEPV
-2095 TEKSS
+2095 TEKSK
-2100 ASIGAARKAY
+2100 ASIEAARKAFDGLT
-2110 DALTKDQKNLVTNVK
+2110 DAQKRLVTNTK
-2125 KLTDAETAYAKLTA
+2125 KLTDAEKAYAQLTA
-2139 SEEDKEK
+2139 TPEDKEK
-2146 AQEVIDLIDK
+2146 AQKVIDLIKK
-2156 LKDVTLDSEK
+2156 LTNVTLDSEK
-2166 DIEAAR
+2166 DIQAAR
-2172 KAYDALTDQQKKL
+2172 KAYDALTDLQKPL

-2199 AMLKTMGKVSDS
+2199 AMLKAMGKVSDP
-2211 YITTG
+2211 YISTG
-2216 DYMEALGTPS
+2216 DYMEKLGTPGI
-2226 VGSIGGEWMV
+2226 GSIGGEWMV
-2236 IGLARSDRN
+2236 IGLARSGRT
-2245 VPGVEDYYKKVQ
+2245 VPGVEDYYKKAL
-2257 EYVAENIDPET
+2257 EYIESSIDPET

-2277 DNSRIIIALTAIGR
+2277 DNSRMILALTALGR
-2291 DVTSVGGY
+2291 DVTNVGGHN
-2299 DLLQGLSDLEF
+2299 LLAGLSDLEY

-2373 LTALAPYYTKDL
+2373 LTALAPYYTKGL

-2411 YDGTTKVA
+2411 YDGTTKIA

-2463 GFKHIMDGELD
+2463 GFKHVMDGEID
-2474 GMATE
+2474 GMGTE

-2489 RFLDGK
+2489 RFLSGK

-2509 DPVEV
+2509 DPVELT
-2514 PTEPTVPVTTEP
+2514 TEPTVPTTTEP
-2526 TEVEPA
+2526 AQVEQTKA
-2532 KTGFP
+2532 SYP
-2537 WWILVICVVGGCG
+2537 WWILVICIFGGCG
-2550 LGMVIA
+2550 WGVA
-2556 IVIIPK
+2556 IMLIIPK
-2562 FGKFKKKD
+2562 LKKKKD

>member
-123 ERLTMTVGENS
+123 ERLTMTVGEDS

-158 VATVQDSVITPV
+158 VATVQDGVITPV

-218 IEDFASAAKVPWGAG
+218 IEDFANAAKVPWGAG

-244 GKDITRIGNNSFF
+244 EKDITRIGNNSFF
-257 ALTTLTQIQF
+257 ALTTLTEIQF

-382 KAFKDSICTVVIT
+382 KAFKDSIRTVVIT

-1047 ESKLT
+1047 ESKLA

-1543 GLIGAKVQSMGPCE
+1543 GLIGAKGQSMGPCE

-1629 IISNNEFTGT
+1629 RISNNEFTGT

-1688 ESHETESGAIY
+1688 EPHETESGAIY

-1865 WDVIQRVAQSKNLK
+1865 WDVLKRVFDQKGLSADTTYNS
-1879 IQAVYTEKYS
+1879 VYGS
-1889 SYYIESVNGL
+1889 IYIKSINGL
-1899 GEFDNGNLSGWM
+1899 GEFDNGKYSGWM
-1911 YTVNGSHP
+1911 YTVNGTHP
-1919 DVGVSA
+1919 EVGVSA
-1925 RYLKQ
+1925 KYLKQ
-1930 GDEIILHYTD
+1930 GDVVILHYTD

-1956 TAKDVIDLIDKI
+1956 TAQKVIDLINKI
-1968 GTVSYTDACKA
+1968 GTVTYTDACKQR
-1979 KIDAARKAYDA
+1979 IDAARSAYDA
-1990 LSTEEKAKVTNY
+1990 LTAAEKSKVGTNNLATLTKAEAEY
-2002 KKLTDAENQYKKL
+2002 KRLMQAGATD
-2015 KEADDKAKAKAV
+2015 V
-2027 DNLISKIGTVTINSG
+2027 DNLISKIGTVTANSG
-2042 AAINAAWNGYNKLT
+2042 PAISNAWNAYNALT
-2056 AEQKELVTK
+2056 AEQKALVK
-2065 LSTLQEA
+2065 KFNTLQEA
-2072 TRKWNQLKADE
+2072 TQKWNQLKADE
-2083 VIKLIDKIEDPV
+2083 VVKLIDKIEEPV
-2095 TEKSS
+2095 TEKSK
-2100 ASIGAARKAY
+2100 ASIEAARKAFDGLT
-2110 DALTKDQKNLVTNVK
+2110 DAQKRLVTNTK
-2125 KLTDAETAYAKLTA
+2125 KLTDAEKAYAQLTA
-2139 SEEDKEK
+2139 TPEDKEK
-2146 AQEVIDLIDK
+2146 AQKVIDLIKK
-2156 LKDVTLDSEK
+2156 LTNVTLDSEK
-2166 DIEAAR
+2166 DIQAAR
-2172 KAYDALTDQQKKL
+2172 KAYDALTDLQKPL

-2199 AMLKTMGKVSDS
+2199 AMLKAMGKVSDP
-2211 YITTG
+2211 YISTG
-2216 DYMEALGTPS
+2216 DYMEKLGTPGI
-2226 VGSIGGEWMV
+2226 GSIGGEWMV
-2236 IGLARSDRN
+2236 IGLARSGRT
-2245 VPGVEDYYKKVQ
+2245 VPGVEDYYKKAL
-2257 EYVAENIDPET
+2257 EYIESSIDPET

-2277 DNSRIIIALTAIGR
+2277 DNSRMILALTALGR
-2291 DVTSVGGY
+2291 DVTNVGGHN
-2299 DLLQGLSDLEF
+2299 LLAGLSDLEY

-2331 PVPSGGTVTR
+2331 PVPSGGTTTR
-2341 QALIDE
+2341 QAFIDE
-2347 ILRVQTSDGGWTVS
+2347 ILSVQTSDGGWAIS
-2361 GDKADSDMTGMA
+2361 GDRADSDMTGMA
-2373 LTALAPYYTKDL
+2373 LTALAPYYKKDPTV
-2385 KVQEA
+2385 KQA

-2396 RLSEMQDED
+2396 RLSEMQDDD
-2405 GGYSTS
+2405 GGFSTT
-2411 YDGTTKVA
+2411 YGDGKYIA
-2419 TSESISQVVTAL
+2419 TSESTAQVLTAL

-2436 NADTDPRFVKNGN
+2436 DGDTDSRFVKNGS
-2449 SVIDALLRY
+2449 SVVDALLRY
-2458 YVKGG
+2458 YVNGG
-2463 GFKHIMDGELD
+2463 GFKHVMDGEID
-2474 GMATE
+2474 GMGTE

-2489 RFLDGK
+2489 RFLSGK

-2503 IINMGG
+2503 IIDMGG
-2509 DPVEV
+2509 DPVEL
-2514 PTEPTVPVTTEP
+2514 TTVPATTEP
-2526 TEVEPA
+2526 TQVEQTKA
-2532 KTGFP
+2532 SYP
-2537 WWILVICVVGGCG
+2537 WWILVICIFGGCG
-2550 LGMVIA
+2550 WGVA
-2556 IVIIPK
+2556 IMLIIPK
-2562 FGKFKKKD
+2562 LKKKKD

>member
-123 ERLTMTVGENS
+123 ERLTMTVGEDS

-158 VATVQDSVITPV
+158 VATVQDGVITPV

-218 IEDFASAAKVPWGAG
+218 IEDFANAAKVPWGAG

-257 ALTTLTQIQF
+257 ALTTLTEIQF

-382 KAFKDSICTVVIT
+382 KAFKDSIRTVVIT

-832 LSEGETIITV
+832 LSEGETIITI

-1052 ISEAGTTPENPS
+1052 ISKAGTTPENPS

-1104 LSVKASPEEPIAFSN
+1104 LSVKASPEEPIVFSN

-1470 HILKGTSIK
+1470 HILKDTSIK

-1543 GLIGAKVQSMGPCE
+1543 GLIGAKGQSMGPCE

-1629 IISNNEFTGT
+1629 RISNNEFTGT

-1732 FSKKRTEAYVKS
+1732 FSKKRTEAYVKNIS
-1744 IAVSGTYK
+1744 VTGTYK
-1752 TEYLTDEKFDA
+1752 TEYLTGEKFD
-1763 TGIIVTATW
+1763 TSGIIVTATW
-1772 SNGDVTTPAISE
+1772 SNGNVTSPAISE
-1784 VTFTGFNSS
+1784 MTFTGFDSS
-1793 EPGDVTITAQ
+1793 EPGDVTITAK
-1803 YRDSST
+1803 YKDVST

-1819 SVITVK
+1819 DVITVK
-1825 VSVLGDTNHGDNG
+1825 VSVLGDAKHGDTG
-1838 SAHGLKMGGLT
+1838 SVHGLRMGGLT
-1849 PWVPEMSV
+1849 SWVDEISI
-1857 EANTDETV
+1857 EAKTSETA
-1865 WDVIQRVAQSKNLK
+1865 WDVLKRVFDQKGLSADTSFNSTYGS
-1879 IQAVYTEKYS
+1879 I
-1889 SYYIESVNGL
+1889 YIKSINGL
-1899 GEFDNGNLSGWM
+1899 GEFDNGKFSGWM
-1911 YTVNGSHP
+1911 YTVNGTHP
-1919 DVGVSA
+1919 QVGVSKK
-1925 RYLKQ
+1925 YLKQ
-1930 GDEIILHYTD
+1930 GDVIILHYTD
-1940 DYTKEEGGMTP
+1940 DYTKEEGGMAPAEDTS
-1951 VEKPG
+1951 
-1956 TAKDVIDLIDKI
+1956 TAQKVIDLINKI
-1968 GTVSYTDACKA
+1968 GTVTYTDACKQR
-1979 KIDAARKAYDA
+1979 IDAARSAYDA
-1990 LSTEEKAKVTNY
+1990 LTAAEKNKVGSNNLATLTKAEAEY
-2002 KKLTDAENQYKKL
+2002 KRLMQAGATD
-2015 KEADDKAKAKAV
+2015 V
-2027 DNLISKIGTVTINSG
+2027 DNLISKIGTVTANSG
-2042 AAINAAWNGYNKLT
+2042 PAISNAWNAYNALT
-2056 AEQKELVTK
+2056 AEQKALVK
-2065 LSTLQEA
+2065 NFNTLQEA
-2072 TRKWNQLKADE
+2072 TQKWNQLKADE
-2083 VIKLIDKIEDPV
+2083 VVKLIDKIEEPV
-2095 TEKSS
+2095 TEKSK
-2100 ASIGAARKAY
+2100 ASIEAARKAY
-2110 DALTKDQKNLVTNVK
+2110 DGLTDAQKRLVTNTK
-2125 KLTDAETAYAKLTA
+2125 KLTDAEKAYAQLTA
-2139 SEEDKEK
+2139 TPEDKEK
-2146 AQEVIDLIDK
+2146 AQKVIDLIKK
-2156 LKDVTLDSEK
+2156 LTNVTLDSEK
-2166 DIEAAR
+2166 DIQAAR
-2172 KAYDALTDQQKKL
+2172 KAYDALTDLQKKL

-2192 TTAETKL
+2192 TAAETKL
-2199 AMLKTMGKVSDS
+2199 AMLKAMGKVSNP

-2277 DNSRIIIALTAIGR
+2277 DNSRIIIALTAIGK
-2291 DVTSVGGY
+2291 DVTNVGGY
-2299 DLLQGLSDLEF
+2299 NLLAGLSDLEF

-2411 YDGTTKVA
+2411 YDGTTKIA

-2489 RFLDGK
+2489 RFLSGK

-2503 IINMGG
+2503 IIDMGG
-2509 DPVEV
+2509 DPVEI
-2514 PTEPTVPVTTEP
+2514 PTEPTVPATTEP
-2526 TEVEPA
+2526 TEVE
-2532 KTGFP
+2532 TGFP

>member
-1 MGLYI
+1 
-6 KRIVALF
+6 
-13 LSLVLVVSMIP
+13 
-24 VGSFAAEEAGGNGES
+24 
-39 GQEISEDFE
+39 
-48 SAENLEQNDETEDPT
+48 
-63 EPQGEDLETPSE
+63 
-75 DPAEKNEDISEN
+75 
-87 AEIEES
+87 
-93 SQVEVYSAEE
+93 
-103 ENSAESL
+103 
-110 DAAEDVTS
+110 
-118 ITISP
+118 
-123 ERLTMTVGENS
+123 MTVGEDS

-158 VATVQDSVITPV
+158 VATVQDGVITPV

-218 IEDFASAAKVPWGAG
+218 IEDFANAAKVPWGAG

-257 ALTTLTQIQF
+257 ALTTLTEIQF

-382 KAFKDSICTVVIT
+382 KAFKDSIRTVVIT

-1629 IISNNEFTGT
+1629 RISNNEFTGT

-1688 ESHETESGAIY
+1688 EPHETESGAIY

-1865 WDVIQRVAQSKNLK
+1865 WDVLKRVFDQKGLSADTTYNS
-1879 IQAVYTEKYS
+1879 VYGS
-1889 SYYIESVNGL
+1889 IYIKSINGL
-1899 GEFDNGNLSGWM
+1899 GEFDNGKYSGWM
-1911 YTVNGSHP
+1911 YTVNGTHP
-1919 DVGVSA
+1919 EVGVSA
-1925 RYLKQ
+1925 KYLKQ
-1930 GDEIILHYTD
+1930 GDVVILHYTD

-1956 TAKDVIDLIDKI
+1956 TAQKVIDLINKI
-1968 GTVSYTDACKA
+1968 GTVTYTDACKQR
-1979 KIDAARKAYDA
+1979 IDAARSAYDA
-1990 LSTEEKAKVTNY
+1990 L
-2002 KKLTDAENQYKKL
+2002 TDAEKSKVSNYSTLTKAEAEYKRL
-2015 KEADDKAKAKAV
+2015 MQAGATDV
-2027 DNLISKIGTVTINSG
+2027 DNLISKIGTVTANSG
-2042 AAINAAWNGYNKLT
+2042 PAISNAWNAYNALT
-2056 AEQKELVTK
+2056 AEQKALVK
-2065 LSTLQEA
+2065 KFNTLQEA
-2072 TRKWNQLKADE
+2072 TQKWNQLKADE
-2083 VIKLIDKIEDPV
+2083 VVKLIDKIEEPV
-2095 TEKSS
+2095 TEKSK
-2100 ASIGAARKAY
+2100 ASIEAARKAFDGLT
-2110 DALTKDQKNLVTNVK
+2110 DAQKRLVTNTK
-2125 KLTDAETAYAKLTA
+2125 KLTDAEKAYAQLTA
-2139 SEEDKEK
+2139 TPEDKEK
-2146 AQEVIDLIDK
+2146 AQKVIDLIKK
-2156 LKDVTLDSEK
+2156 LTNVTLDSEK
-2166 DIEAAR
+2166 DIQAAR
-2172 KAYDALTDQQKKL
+2172 KAYDALTDLQKPL

-2199 AMLKTMGKVSDS
+2199 AMLKAMGKVSDP
-2211 YITTG
+2211 YISTG
-2216 DYMEALGTPS
+2216 DYMEKLGTPGI
-2226 VGSIGGEWMV
+2226 GSIGGEWMV
-2236 IGLARSDRN
+2236 IGLARSGRT
-2245 VPGVEDYYKKVQ
+2245 VPGVEDYYKKAL
-2257 EYVAENIDPET
+2257 EYIESSIDPET

-2277 DNSRIIIALTAIGR
+2277 DNSRMILALTAIGK
-2291 DVTSVGGY
+2291 DVTNVGGHN
-2299 DLLQGLSDLEF
+2299 LLAGLSDLEY

-2411 YDGTTKVA
+2411 YDGTTKIA

-2463 GFKHIMDGELD
+2463 GFKHVMDGEID
-2474 GMATE
+2474 GMGTE

-2489 RFLDGK
+2489 RFLSGK

-2503 IINMGG
+2503 IIDMGG
-2509 DPVEV
+2509 DPVEL
-2514 PTEPTVPVTTEP
+2514 TTVPATTEP
-2526 TEVEPA
+2526 TQVEQTKA
-2532 KTGFP
+2532 SYP
-2537 WWILVICVVGGCG
+2537 WWILVICIFGGCG
-2550 LGMVIA
+2550 WGVA
-2556 IVIIPK
+2556 IMLIIPK
-2562 FGKFKKKD
+2562 LKKKKD

>member
-123 ERLTMTVGENS
+123 ERLTMTVGEDS

-158 VATVQDSVITPV
+158 VATVQDGVITPV

-218 IEDFASAAKVPWGAG
+218 IEDFANAAKVPWGAG

-257 ALTTLTQIQF
+257 ALTTLTEIQF

-303 IASKEIYFQG
+303 IASKKIYFQG

-324 ADNVHVLDENGTY
+324 ADNVYVLDENGTY

-382 KAFKDSICTVVIT
+382 KAFKDSIRTVVIT

-505 LGSESTAVVSMGT
+505 LGNESTAVVSMGT

-1543 GLIGAKVQSMGPCE
+1543 GLIGAKGQSMGPCE

-1629 IISNNEFTGT
+1629 RISNNEFTGT

-1688 ESHETESGAIY
+1688 EPHETESGAIY

-1865 WDVIQRVAQSKNLK
+1865 WDVLKRVFDQKGLSADTTYNS
-1879 IQAVYTEKYS
+1879 VYGS
-1889 SYYIESVNGL
+1889 IYIKSINGL
-1899 GEFDNGNLSGWM
+1899 GEFDNGKYSGWM
-1911 YTVNGSHP
+1911 YTVNGTHP
-1919 DVGVSA
+1919 EVGVSA
-1925 RYLKQ
+1925 KYLKQ
-1930 GDEIILHYTD
+1930 GDVVILHYTD

-1956 TAKDVIDLIDKI
+1956 TAQKVIDLINKI
-1968 GTVSYTDACKA
+1968 GTVTYTDACKQR
-1979 KIDAARKAYDA
+1979 IDAARNAYDA
-1990 LSTEEKAKVTNY
+1990 LTAAEKNKVGTNNLATLTKAEAEY
-2002 KKLTDAENQYKKL
+2002 KRLMQAGATV
-2015 KEADDKAKAKAV
+2015 V
-2027 DNLISKIGTVTINSG
+2027 DNLISKIGTVTANSG
-2042 AAINAAWNGYNKLT
+2042 PAISNAWNAYNALT
-2056 AEQKELVTK
+2056 AEQKALVK
-2065 LSTLQEA
+2065 NFNTLQEA
-2072 TRKWNQLKADE
+2072 TQKWNQLKADA
-2083 VIKLIDKIEDPV
+2083 VVKLIDKIEEPV
-2095 TEKSS
+2095 TEKSK
-2100 ASIGAARKAY
+2100 ASIEAARKAFDGLT
-2110 DALTKDQKNLVTNVK
+2110 DAQKRLVTNTK
-2125 KLTDAETAYAKLTA
+2125 KLTDAEKAYAQLTA
-2139 SEEDKEK
+2139 TPEDKEK
-2146 AQEVIDLIDK
+2146 AQKVIDLIKK
-2156 LKDVTLDSEK
+2156 LTNVTLDSEK
-2166 DIEAAR
+2166 DIQAAR
-2172 KAYDALTDQQKKL
+2172 KAYDALTDLQKPL

-2199 AMLKTMGKVSDS
+2199 AMLKAMGKVSDP
-2211 YITTG
+2211 YISTG
-2216 DYMEALGTPS
+2216 DYMEKLGTPGI
-2226 VGSIGGEWMV
+2226 GSIGGEWMV
-2236 IGLARSDRN
+2236 IGLARSGRT
-2245 VPGVEDYYKKVQ
+2245 VPGVEDYYKKAL
-2257 EYVAENIDPET
+2257 EYIESSIDPET

-2277 DNSRIIIALTAIGR
+2277 DNSRMILALTAIGK
-2291 DVTSVGGY
+2291 DVTNVGGHN
-2299 DLLQGLSDLEF
+2299 LLAGLSDLEY

-2411 YDGTTKVA
+2411 YDGTTKIA

-2458 YVKGG
+2458 YVNGG

-2489 RFLDGK
+2489 RFLSGK

-2503 IINMGG
+2503 IIDMGG
-2509 DPVEV
+2509 DPVEI
-2514 PTEPTVPVTTEP
+2514 PTEPTVPATTEP

>member
-123 ERLTMTVGENS
+123 ERLTMTVGEDS

-158 VATVQDSVITPV
+158 VATVQDGVITPV

-218 IEDFASAAKVPWGAG
+218 IEDFANAAKVPWGAG

-257 ALTTLTQIQF
+257 ALTTLTEIQF

-382 KAFKDSICTVVIT
+382 KAFKDSIRTVVIT

-1282 YYLPP
+1282 YYLPT

-1543 GLIGAKVQSMGPCE
+1543 GLIGAKGQSMGPCE

-1629 IISNNEFTGT
+1629 RISNNEFTGT

-1688 ESHETESGAIY
+1688 EPHETESGAIY

-1865 WDVIQRVAQSKNLK
+1865 WDVLKRVFDQKGLSADTTYNS
-1879 IQAVYTEKYS
+1879 VYGS
-1889 SYYIESVNGL
+1889 IYIKSINGL
-1899 GEFDNGNLSGWM
+1899 GEFDNGKYSGWM
-1911 YTVNGSHP
+1911 YTVNGTHP
-1919 DVGVSA
+1919 EVGVSA
-1925 RYLKQ
+1925 KYLKQ
-1930 GDEIILHYTD
+1930 GDVVILHYTD

-1956 TAKDVIDLIDKI
+1956 TAQKVIDLINKI
-1968 GTVSYTDACKA
+1968 GTVTYTDACKQR
-1979 KIDAARKAYDA
+1979 IDAARSAYDA
-1990 LSTEEKAKVTNY
+1990 LTAAEKSKVGTNNLATLTKAEAEY
-2002 KKLTDAENQYKKL
+2002 KRLMQAGATD
-2015 KEADDKAKAKAV
+2015 V
-2027 DNLISKIGTVTINSG
+2027 DNLISKIGTVTANSG
-2042 AAINAAWNGYNKLT
+2042 PAISNAWNAYNALT
-2056 AEQKELVTK
+2056 AEQKALVK
-2065 LSTLQEA
+2065 KFNTLQEA
-2072 TRKWNQLKADE
+2072 TQKWNQLKADE
-2083 VIKLIDKIEDPV
+2083 VVKLIDKIEEPV
-2095 TEKSS
+2095 TEKSK
-2100 ASIGAARKAY
+2100 ASIEAARKAFDGLT
-2110 DALTKDQKNLVTNVK
+2110 DAQKRLVTNTK
-2125 KLTDAETAYAKLTA
+2125 KLTDAEKAYAQLTA
-2139 SEEDKEK
+2139 TPEDKEK
-2146 AQEVIDLIDK
+2146 AQKVIDLIKK
-2156 LKDVTLDSEK
+2156 LTNVTLDSEK
-2166 DIEAAR
+2166 DIQAAR
-2172 KAYDALTDQQKKL
+2172 KAYDALTDLQKPL

-2199 AMLKTMGKVSDS
+2199 AMLKAMGKVSDP
-2211 YITTG
+2211 YISTG
-2216 DYMEALGTPS
+2216 DYMEKLGTPGIGA
-2226 VGSIGGEWMV
+2226 VGGEWMV
-2236 IGLARSDRN
+2236 IGLARSGRT
-2245 VPGVEDYYKKVQ
+2245 VPGVEDYYKKAL
-2257 EYVAENIDPET
+2257 EYIESSIDPET

-2277 DNSRIIIALTAIGR
+2277 DNSRMILALTALGR
-2291 DVTSVGGY
+2291 DVTNVGGHN
-2299 DLLQGLSDLEF
+2299 LLAGLSDLEF

-2411 YDGTTKVA
+2411 YDGTTKIA

-2463 GFKHIMDGELD
+2463 GFKHVMDGEID
-2474 GMATE
+2474 GMGTE

-2489 RFLDGK
+2489 RFLSGK

-2509 DPVEV
+2509 DPVELT
-2514 PTEPTVPVTTEP
+2514 TEPTVPATTEP
-2526 TEVEPA
+2526 AQVEQTKA
-2532 KTGFP
+2532 SYP
-2537 WWILVICVVGGCG
+2537 WWILVICIFGGCG
-2550 LGMVIA
+2550 WGVA
-2556 IVIIPK
+2556 IMLIIPK
-2562 FGKFKKKD
+2562 LKKKKD

>member
-123 ERLTMTVGENS
+123 ERLTMTVGEDS

-158 VATVQDSVITPV
+158 VATVQDGVITPV

-218 IEDFASAAKVPWGAG
+218 IEDFANAAKVPWGAG

-257 ALTTLTQIQF
+257 ALTTLTEIQF

-382 KAFKDSICTVVIT
+382 KAFKDSIRTVVIT

-1398 SGILDGKGYTIT
+1398 SGILDGKGYTLT

-1543 GLIGAKVQSMGPCE
+1543 GLIGAKGQSMGPCE

-1629 IISNNEFTGT
+1629 RISNNEFTGT

-1688 ESHETESGAIY
+1688 EPHETESGAIY

-1838 SAHGLKMGGLT
+1838 SVHGLKMGGLT

-1865 WDVIQRVAQSKNLK
+1865 WDVLKRVFDQKGLSADTTYNS
-1879 IQAVYTEKYS
+1879 VYGS
-1889 SYYIESVNGL
+1889 IYIKSINGL
-1899 GEFDNGNLSGWM
+1899 GEFDNGKYSGWM
-1911 YTVNGSHP
+1911 YTVNGTHP
-1919 DVGVSA
+1919 EVGVSA
-1925 RYLKQ
+1925 KYLKQ
-1930 GDEIILHYTD
+1930 GDVVILHYTD

-1956 TAKDVIDLIDKI
+1956 TAQKVIDLINKI
-1968 GTVSYTDACKA
+1968 GTVTYTDACKQR
-1979 KIDAARKAYDA
+1979 IDAARSAYDA
-1990 LSTEEKAKVTNY
+1990 LTAAEKNKVGSNNLATLTKAEAEY
-2002 KKLTDAENQYKKL
+2002 KRLMQAGATD
-2015 KEADDKAKAKAV
+2015 V
-2027 DNLISKIGTVTINSG
+2027 DNLISKIGTVTANSG
-2042 AAINAAWNGYNKLT
+2042 PAISNAWNAYNALT
-2056 AEQKELVTK
+2056 AEQKALVK
-2065 LSTLQEA
+2065 KFNTLQEA
-2072 TRKWNQLKADE
+2072 TQKWNQLKADE
-2083 VIKLIDKIEDPV
+2083 VVKLIDKIEEPV
-2095 TEKSS
+2095 TEKSK
-2100 ASIGAARKAY
+2100 ASIEAARKAFDGLT
-2110 DALTKDQKNLVTNVK
+2110 DAQKRLVTNTK
-2125 KLTDAETAYAKLTA
+2125 KLTDAEKAYAQLTA
-2139 SEEDKEK
+2139 TPEDKEK
-2146 AQEVIDLIDK
+2146 AQKVIDLIKK
-2156 LKDVTLDSEK
+2156 LTNVTLDSEK
-2166 DIEAAR
+2166 DIQAAR
-2172 KAYDALTDQQKKL
+2172 KAYDALTDLQKPL

-2199 AMLKTMGKVSDS
+2199 AMLKAMGKVSDP
-2211 YITTG
+2211 YISTG
-2216 DYMEALGTPS
+2216 DYMEKLGTPGI
-2226 VGSIGGEWMV
+2226 GSIGGEWMV
-2236 IGLARSDRN
+2236 IGLARSGRT
-2245 VPGVEDYYKKVQ
+2245 VPGVEDYYKKAL
-2257 EYVAENIDPET
+2257 EYIESSIDPET

-2277 DNSRIIIALTAIGR
+2277 DNSRMILALTALGR
-2291 DVTSVGGY
+2291 DVTNVGSHN
-2299 DLLQGLSDLEF
+2299 LLAGLSDLEY

-2331 PVPSGGTVTR
+2331 PVPSGGTTTR

-2347 ILRVQTSDGGWTVS
+2347 ILSVQTSDGGWTVS

-2373 LTALAPYYTKDL
+2373 LTALAPYYKKDPAV
-2385 KVQEA
+2385 KQA

-2405 GGYSTS
+2405 GGFSTT
-2411 YDGTTKVA
+2411 YGDGKYIA
-2419 TSESISQVVTAL
+2419 TSESTAQVLTAL

-2463 GFKHIMDGELD
+2463 GFKHVMDGEID
-2474 GMATE
+2474 GMGTE

-2489 RFLDGK
+2489 RFLSGK

-2503 IINMGG
+2503 IIDMGG
-2509 DPVEV
+2509 DPVELT
-2514 PTEPTVPVTTEP
+2514 TEPTVPATTEP
-2526 TEVEPA
+2526 AQVEQTKA
-2532 KTGFP
+2532 GYP
-2537 WWILVICVVGGCG
+2537 WWILVICIFGGCG
-2550 LGMVIA
+2550 WGVA
-2556 IVIIPK
+2556 IMLIIPK
-2562 FGKFKKKD
+2562 LKKKKD

>member
-123 ERLTMTVGENS
+123 ERLTMTVGEDS

-158 VATVQDSVITPV
+158 VATVQDGVITPV

-218 IEDFASAAKVPWGAG
+218 IEDFANAAKVPWGAG

-257 ALTTLTQIQF
+257 ALTTLTEIQF

-382 KAFKDSICTVVIT
+382 KAFKDSIRTVVIT

-1119 YTVLLNGESLE
+1119 YTVL
-1130 PVLQKN
+1130 
-1136 VYLIPQITQYD
+1136 
-1147 DLKITAH
+1147 
-1154 VDNVREDA
+1154 
-1162 TYAWTRGLGTNLA
+1162 
-1175 VVGDNSST
+1175 
-1183 LVVDTSLVG
+1183 
-1192 IPKYI
+1192 
-1197 FNCTITSNGQT
+1197 
-1208 IKAPT
+1208 
-1213 IRVSKITALTVPA
+1213 
-1226 PVIAKQ
+1226 
-1232 PESAAYKLGE
+1232 
-1242 AAKVLTVETNEK
+1242 
-1254 SYATKY
+1254 
-1260 QWYVANE
+1260 
-1267 ANRDKATAIEGETNY
+1267 NRY
-1282 YYLPP
+1282 
-1287 TDKAGTLYYFCELYN
+1287 C
-1302 TNSGVNSEKVYSD
+1302 
-1315 FAEIVVDASDTPWTG
+1315 
-1330 DGTVGNPFVLV
+1330 
-1341 TEADLLA
+1341 
-1348 LSERVAEGQSF
+1348 
-1359 AGMYFQMA
+1359 
-1367 NDISISGS
+1367 
-1375 WKPIGTT
+1375 
-1382 KDGSDNGLYGK
+1382 
-1393 NMLPF
+1393 
-1398 SGILDGKGYTIT
+1398 
-1410 IPAGGKPL
+1410 
-1418 FNYVRQA
+1418 
-1425 TVQNLS
+1425 
-1431 IQGTEID
+1431 
-1438 GYGLVDRYEV
+1438 
-1448 DYGVLGEYSSNNV
+1448 
-1461 PETVNIVNC
+1461 
-1470 HILKGTSIK
+1470 
-1479 NSGFL
+1479 
-1484 GGYASGANIVRISNC
+1484 
-1499 SVEEGVVIGYG
+1499 
-1510 MGDRPTG
+1510 
-1517 SLAGDF
+1517 
-1523 NGYAENCTSAAT
+1523 
-1535 VKGKNKVG
+1535 
-1543 GLIGAKVQSMGPCE
+1543 
-1557 IRNCTFTGTVES
+1557 
-1569 NGSAGGILGNGYD
+1569 
-1582 AGSAPNS
+1582 
-1589 PCVTIIDCKVSGTV
+1589 
-1603 SGANYVGGILG
+1603 
-1614 AEGVYITQCWGNGVG
+1614 
-1629 IISNNEFTGT
+1629 
-1639 IQSSGNYVGGII
+1639 
-1651 GYMCSINKYNLIE
+1651 
-1664 NNYYAENCG
+1664 
-1673 AEKGIGFIKYVDTSC
+1673 
-1688 ESHETESGAIY
+1688 
-1699 FNTANGLPG
+1699 
-1708 ITGVSTKELNRTDDP
+1708 
-1723 LGADKDKLC
+1723 
-1732 FSKKRTEAYVKS
+1732 KRT
-1744 IAVSGTYK
+1744 
-1752 TEYLTDEKFDA
+1752 
-1763 TGIIVTATW
+1763 
-1772 SNGDVTTPAISE
+1772 
-1784 VTFTGFNSS
+1784 
-1793 EPGDVTITAQ
+1793 
-1803 YRDSST
+1803 
-1809 TFVLHIKPKS
+1809 
-1819 SVITVK
+1819 
-1825 VSVLGDTNHGDNG
+1825 
-1838 SAHGLKMGGLT
+1838 
-1849 PWVPEMSV
+1849 
-1857 EANTDETV
+1857 
-1865 WDVIQRVAQSKNLK
+1865 
-1879 IQAVYTEKYS
+1879 
-1889 SYYIESVNGL
+1889 YI
-1899 GEFDNGNLSGWM
+1899 
-1911 YTVNGSHP
+1911 
-1919 DVGVSA
+1919 
-1925 RYLKQ
+1925 
-1930 GDEIILHYTD
+1930 
-1940 DYTKEEGGMTP
+1940 
-1951 VEKPG
+1951 
-1956 TAKDVIDLIDKI
+1956 
-1968 GTVSYTDACKA
+1968 
-1979 KIDAARKAYDA
+1979 
-1990 LSTEEKAKVTNY
+1990 
-2002 KKLTDAENQYKKL
+2002 
-2015 KEADDKAKAKAV
+2015 
-2027 DNLISKIGTVTINSG
+2027 
-2042 AAINAAWNGYNKLT
+2042 
-2056 AEQKELVTK
+2056 
-2065 LSTLQEA
+2065 
-2072 TRKWNQLKADE
+2072 
-2083 VIKLIDKIEDPV
+2083 
-2095 TEKSS
+2095 
-2100 ASIGAARKAY
+2100 
-2110 DALTKDQKNLVTNVK
+2110 
-2125 KLTDAETAYAKLTA
+2125 
-2139 SEEDKEK
+2139 
-2146 AQEVIDLIDK
+2146 
-2156 LKDVTLDSEK
+2156 
-2166 DIEAAR
+2166 
-2172 KAYDALTDQQKKL
+2172 
-2185 VDNYDVL
+2185 
-2192 TTAETKL
+2192 
-2199 AMLKTMGKVSDS
+2199 
-2211 YITTG
+2211 
-2216 DYMEALGTPS
+2216 
-2226 VGSIGGEWMV
+2226 
-2236 IGLARSDRN
+2236 
-2245 VPGVEDYYKKVQ
+2245 
-2257 EYVAENIDPET
+2257 
-2268 GRLHKAKST
+2268 
-2277 DNSRIIIALTAIGR
+2277 
-2291 DVTSVGGY
+2291 
-2299 DLLQGLSDLEF
+2299 
-2310 VKYQGNNGPIWALL
+2310 
-2324 ALDSGNY
+2324 
-2331 PVPSGGTVTR
+2331 
-2341 QALIDE
+2341 
-2347 ILRVQTSDGGWTVS
+2347 
-2361 GDKADSDMTGMA
+2361 
-2373 LTALAPYYTKDL
+2373 
-2385 KVQEA
+2385 
-2390 IDKAIA
+2390 
-2396 RLSEMQDED
+2396 
-2405 GGYSTS
+2405 
-2411 YDGTTKVA
+2411 
-2419 TSESISQVVTAL
+2419 
-2431 SALGI
+2431 
-2436 NADTDPRFVKNGN
+2436 
-2449 SVIDALLRY
+2449 
-2458 YVKGG
+2458 
-2463 GFKHIMDGELD
+2463 
-2474 GMATE
+2474 
-2479 QAYYALTAYY
+2479 
-2489 RFLDGK
+2489 
-2495 TNLYDMTD
+2495 
-2503 IINMGG
+2503 
-2509 DPVEV
+2509 
-2514 PTEPTVPVTTEP
+2514 
-2526 TEVEPA
+2526 
-2532 KTGFP
+2532 
-2537 WWILVICVVGGCG
+2537 
-2550 LGMVIA
+2550 
-2556 IVIIPK
+2556 
-2562 FGKFKKKD
+2562 

>member
-123 ERLTMTVGENS
+123 ERLTMTVGEDS

-158 VATVQDSVITPV
+158 VATVQDGVITPV

-218 IEDFASAAKVPWGAG
+218 IEDFANAAKVPWGAG

-257 ALTTLTQIQF
+257 ALTTLTEIQF

-382 KAFKDSICTVVIT
+382 KAFKDSIRTVVIT

-1543 GLIGAKVQSMGPCE
+1543 GLIGAKGQSMGPCE

-1629 IISNNEFTGT
+1629 RISNNEFTGT

-1688 ESHETESGAIY
+1688 EPHETESGAIY

-1865 WDVIQRVAQSKNLK
+1865 WDVLKRVFDQKGLSADTTYNS
-1879 IQAVYTEKYS
+1879 VYGS
-1889 SYYIESVNGL
+1889 IYIKSINGL
-1899 GEFDNGNLSGWM
+1899 GEFDNGKYSGWM
-1911 YTVNGSHP
+1911 YTVNGTHP
-1919 DVGVSA
+1919 EVGVSA
-1925 RYLKQ
+1925 KYLKQ
-1930 GDEIILHYTD
+1930 GDVVILHYTD

-1956 TAKDVIDLIDKI
+1956 TAQKVIDLINKI
-1968 GTVSYTDACKA
+1968 GTVTYTDACKQR
-1979 KIDAARKAYDA
+1979 IDAARSAYDA
-1990 LSTEEKAKVTNY
+1990 LTAAEKSKVGTNNLATLTKAEAEY
-2002 KKLTDAENQYKKL
+2002 KRLMQAGATV
-2015 KEADDKAKAKAV
+2015 V
-2027 DNLISKIGTVTINSG
+2027 DNLISKIGTVTANSG
-2042 AAINAAWNGYNKLT
+2042 PAISNAWNAYNALT
-2056 AEQKELVTK
+2056 AEQKALVK
-2065 LSTLQEA
+2065 KFNTLQEA
-2072 TRKWNQLKADE
+2072 TQKWNQLKADE
-2083 VIKLIDKIEDPV
+2083 VVKLIDKIEEPV
-2095 TEKSS
+2095 TEKSK
-2100 ASIGAARKAY
+2100 ASIEAARKAFDGLT
-2110 DALTKDQKNLVTNVK
+2110 DAQKRLVTNTK
-2125 KLTDAETAYAKLTA
+2125 KLTDAEKAYAQLTA
-2139 SEEDKEK
+2139 TPEDKEK
-2146 AQEVIDLIDK
+2146 AQKVIDLIKK
-2156 LKDVTLDSEK
+2156 LTNVTLDSEK
-2166 DIEAAR
+2166 DIQAAR
-2172 KAYDALTDQQKKL
+2172 KAYDALTDLQKPL

-2199 AMLKTMGKVSDS
+2199 AMLKAMGKVSDP
-2211 YITTG
+2211 YISTG
-2216 DYMEALGTPS
+2216 DYMEKLGTPGI
-2226 VGSIGGEWMV
+2226 GSIGGEWMV
-2236 IGLARSDRN
+2236 IGLARSGRT
-2245 VPGVEDYYKKVQ
+2245 VPGVEDYYKKAL
-2257 EYVAENIDPET
+2257 EYIESSIDPET

-2277 DNSRIIIALTAIGR
+2277 DNSRMILALTALGR
-2291 DVTSVGGY
+2291 DVTNVGGHN
-2299 DLLQGLSDLEF
+2299 LLAGLSDLEY

-2373 LTALAPYYTKDL
+2373 LTALAPYYKKDL

-2411 YDGTTKVA
+2411 YDGTTKIA

-2436 NADTDPRFVKNGN
+2436 NADTDPRFVKNRN

-2463 GFKHIMDGELD
+2463 GFKHVMDGEID
-2474 GMATE
+2474 GMGTE

-2489 RFLDGK
+2489 RFLSGK

-2509 DPVEV
+2509 DPVEL
-2514 PTEPTVPVTTEP
+2514 TIEPTVPATTEP
-2526 TEVEPA
+2526 AQVEQTKA
-2532 KTGFP
+2532 SYP
-2537 WWILVICVVGGCG
+2537 WWILVICIFGGCG
-2550 LGMVIA
+2550 WGVA
-2556 IVIIPK
+2556 IMLIIPK
-2562 FGKFKKKD
+2562 LKKKKD